1 MKKIKY
7 YREEVRTDNLVFEI
21 DIDEWLVSKF
31 IADFNYGKD
40 VSVEQFF
47 DMFIK
52 RENKEKL
59 TDGQHRVLNDFDDF
73 IWNYSEE
80 EGHTWGEMIDSYTD
94 VQEYKVE
101 DDEEDE

>member
-7 YREEVRTDNLVFEI
+7 YREEVRTDNLIFEI

-31 IADFNYGKD
+31 ITEYKYDKD

-47 DMFIK
+47 DAFIK

-59 TDGQHRVLNDFDDF
+59 TDGQHRVLDDFDDF
-73 IWNYSEE
+73 MFNYSEE
-80 EGHTWGEMIDSYTD
+80 EGFTWGEMIDSYTD
-94 VQEYKVE
+94 EQKYKVE
-101 DDEEDE
+101 DGEDE